1 MSEIKR
7 FPFFQAKYSLFLYI
21 MMNRTQTDS
30 LNSGIP
36 RPVIDVAFALMV
48 LAAIC
53 SYGTIHEWLYQRVPV
68 LLGLLNTV
76 GMVIL
81 YFAIMRGMKSL
92 PHPLTVLWWVA
103 IGVNLLDFVVYCL
116 GDAAH
121 GFAAATATALPLI
134 YLPLGILIVVWYRGR
149 LGQVGL
155 WMVLRILIVNLVPV
169 LFYVTGLLDSTWGLL
184 AMELITIGTDIWY
197 AWVLR
202 RVLA

>member
-1 MSEIKR
+1 M
-7 FPFFQAKYSLFLYI
+7 Y
-21 MMNRTQTDS
+21 RTQTVS
-30 LNSGIP
+30 LHSGIP
-36 RPVIDVAFALMV
+36 RFVIDAAFAIMV

-53 SYGTIHEWLYQRVPV
+53 SYGSIQEWMYQRVPI

-76 GMVIL
+76 GMVTL
-81 YFAIMRGMKSL
+81 YFAIKRGMKSL
-92 PHPLTVLWWVA
+92 PHPFTVLWWVV

-121 GFAAATATALPLI
+121 GVAAATATVLPLI

-155 WMVLRILIVNLVPV
+155 WMALRILIVNLVPV
-169 LFYVTGLLDSTWGLL
+169 LFYVTGLLDSTWGILG
-184 AMELITIGTDIWY
+184 MEIITIGTDIWY
-197 AWVLR
+197 AWVRR